1 MLSKVILDFYLTD
14 NKDWY
19 FIRGLRFSRRI
30 LRVPLKGGTASQT
43 RISPGCDPCCEL
55 QTWEGRGAHI
65 LQKMRKEWR
74 KNEVRSWRDRRR
86 SPDRDSSSL
95 SLRKRHDPN
104 PQHLR
109 SCPQN
114 RHTYFKTGH
123 LLSFN
128 TTLWSHPFSWPVEV
142 STRIGNSG
150 SRWILLM
157 DPSRLQVLKVVKVLK
172 P

>member
-86 SPDRDSSSL
+86 SPTGTAAL
-95 SLRKRHDPN
+95 SACGSDTILILNTCVHVPRTDTHILKLATCFHSTP
-104 PQHLR
+104 
-109 SCPQN
+109 
-114 RHTYFKTGH
+114 
-123 LLSFN
+123 LSGPILF
-128 TTLWSHPFSWPVEV
+128 L
-142 STRIGNSG
+142 GQ
-150 SRWILLM
+150 SR
-157 DPSRLQVLKVVKVLK
+157 
-172 P
+172 